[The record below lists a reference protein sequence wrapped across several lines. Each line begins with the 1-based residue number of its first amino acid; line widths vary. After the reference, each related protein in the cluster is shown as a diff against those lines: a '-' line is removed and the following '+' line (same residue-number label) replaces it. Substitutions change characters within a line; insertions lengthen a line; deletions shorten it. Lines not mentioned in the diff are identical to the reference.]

1 MKDCKEHMAVFNH
14 KSMQKLVQGYKH
26 NKLSIENYLD
36 EFVYKDDLGNDVL
49 SSRPTLLM
57 ILEKI

>member
-1 MKDCKEHMAVFNH
+1 MIL
-14 KSMQKLVQGYKH
+14 SYKH

-36 EFVYKDDLGNDVL
+36 EFVYRDDQGNDVL
-49 SSRPTLLM
+49 SSRTTLLM